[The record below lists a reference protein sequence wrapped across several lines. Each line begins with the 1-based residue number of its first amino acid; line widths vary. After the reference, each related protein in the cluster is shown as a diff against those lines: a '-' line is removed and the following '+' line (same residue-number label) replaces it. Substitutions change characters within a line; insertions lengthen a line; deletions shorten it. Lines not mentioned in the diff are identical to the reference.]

1 MGIGG
6 LGPWVSGAAGET
18 PCQETSVANR
28 DIRCVFPAHAL
39 NGERPG
45 WNEIER
51 RLYWVDMRAPSLHA
65 FDPLS
70 GQDECWAMPDW
81 IGCYAFAAA
90 GGLVVALR
98 TGLFAFDPVDG
109 ALSFLAPP
117 PYDPRRFCFNDG
129 RCDRQGRFYVGPMY
143 DPLGPWDAQP
153 AAPQSAPVW
162 RYDGGDR
169 WLAATP
175 PVMISNG
182 LAWSPDG
189 RLMYH
194 SDTARRTIW
203 VWTYDPDTGSA
214 ENQRVFARVERGGP
228 DGGPDG
234 ACVDRDGFYI
244 CAVWGAG
251 ELLRF
256 DPNGRLE
263 RTIRVPPRYPT
274 MPALGGE
281 DLATLF
287 FTSAAYPIPQP
298 ERGADPEAGGLFAME
313 APVPGLPPDYFQSIE
328 NGHPQ

>member
-1 MGIGG
+1 M
-6 LGPWVSGAAGET
+6 AD
-18 PCQETSVANR
+18 Q
-28 DIRCVFPAHAL
+28 DIRCVLRARAL

-45 WNEIER
+45 WSEIER

-65 FDPLS
+65 FDPAT
-70 GQDECWAMPDW
+70 GQDQCWEMPDW

-98 TGLFAFDPVDG
+98 TGFFAFDPVDG

-143 DPLGPWDAQP
+143 SPLGPGDAQP
-153 AAPQSAPVW
+153 AAAQSAPVW
-162 RYDGGDR
+162 RYGGGDR

-175 PVMISNG
+175 PVKISNG

-194 SDTARRTIW
+194 SDTSQKTIW
-203 VWTYDPDTGSA
+203 VWTYDPETGSA
-214 ENQRVFARVERGGP
+214 ENQRVFAQVERGGP

-234 ACVDRDGFYI
+234 ACVDRDGYYV
-244 CAVWGAG
+244 CAIWGAG

-263 RTIRVPPRYPT
+263 RAIRVPARYPT
-274 MPALGGE
+274 MPAFGGE

-287 FTSAAYPIPQP
+287 VTSASYPIPEA
-298 ERGADPEAGGLFAME
+298 ERGAYPEAGGLFAME
-313 APVPGLPPDYFQSIE
+313 APVPGLPPDYYQSIE
-328 NGHPQ
+328 NGHRP